1 MSQTAG
7 KAEEIYKLTLRNSRK
22 HRILLTVGFSLMA
35 IFLVSGIL
43 MSRLGVEGRPL
54 WDQQP
59 LVQYLSVI
67 FVFSLLMAIVVTSRV
82 KFVSFEKKNFLK
94 IFEAYKHLT
103 RFISLSDS
111 SSQEESDFDKVVK
124 LLQKVSSKLSARRN
138 KAEIMD
144 VMREVNEKYFKLGKI
159 IQTKILFYLQKRK
172 ELPLI
177 QDKILKLADTFAD
190 TSLARLDSCI
200 TSIEALPETG
210 DFKPSLPFLEA
221 NPQLRSAMVHIGRL
235 SGSAIL
241 VTAVAVVL
249 AIVFSIP
256 LSEFAPYILTSTI
269 VLFVGWEFKSK

>member
-7 KAEEIYKLTLRNSRK
+7 KTEEIYKLTLKNSRK
-22 HRILLTVGFSLMA
+22 YRILLTVGFSLMA

-43 MSRLGVEGRPL
+43 MSKLGVEGRPL

-94 IFEAYKHLT
+94 IFEAYRHLT
-103 RFISLSDS
+103 RFISLSGS

-210 DFKPSLPFLEA
+210 DFKPSPSFLEA
-221 NPQLRSAMVHIGRL
+221 NPQLRSAIVHIGRL